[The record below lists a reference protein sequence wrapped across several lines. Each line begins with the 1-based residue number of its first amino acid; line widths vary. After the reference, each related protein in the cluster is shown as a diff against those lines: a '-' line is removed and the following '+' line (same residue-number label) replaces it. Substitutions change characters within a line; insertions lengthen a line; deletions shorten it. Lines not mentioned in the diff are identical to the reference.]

1 MSSKF
6 LYKCN
11 LVFYELKNPRY
22 TIFYMWNCF
31 IRTIRKLKIN
41 MNSKFLY
48 RYEINAMMLKIRKQ
62 MLTNF
67 KELKLNFKM

>member
-11 LVFYELKNPRY
+11 LVFYELKKPRY
-22 TIFYMWNCF
+22 TIIYMWNCF
-31 IRTIRKLKIN
+31 IRTIRKLKIY

-48 RYEINAMMLKIRKQ
+48 RYEINALMLKLSLLIF
-62 MLTNF
+62 LSFFAYFGTIF
-67 KELKLNFKM
+67 